1 MNTHLKIAWR
11 NLWRNKRRTIITS
24 ASILFGVF
32 FAAFM
37 TSIQKGSLE
46 NMVDNV
52 VRFSTG
58 YIQIQQEKYKDSPG
72 LNHSFSLPSE
82 LKHQIQSNDRITAY
96 TQRLESFALASS
108 GEKSFGGLVMGIDPE
123 KEDSISEIRK
133 WIVEGSYLES
143 GDEGAILGSQLAQNL
158 GLKTGD
164 TLAIWGQGYHG
175 ATAAGLFVIKGILHF
190 PIQEMN
196 NRLIYTDI
204 NRCRELFSTPGK
216 STSCV
221 IMLRDQSEV
230 HPTLAVLKSYL
241 PDNLRAFGWNE
252 LQPELQ
258 NLIEGKLASGKVITA
273 VLFMIIGFGIWGT
286 IIMLMSER
294 RRELGIMIALGV
306 RKIRAI
312 QIVLFESL
320 FIGILG
326 IVSGIVATY
335 PLIWYLFNHPIII
348 SGQPAKAYTDM
359 GFEPILKFSIQ
370 PEIFLQPA
378 YQVFFIFML
387 ISIYPVVFINRLKT
401 TKALHA

>member
-37 TSIQKGSLE
+37 TSIQKGSMG

-82 LKHQIQSNDRITAY
+82 LKHQLQSNDRITAF

-108 GEKSFGGLVMGIDPE
+108 GEKSFGGLVTGIEPE

-133 WIVEGSYLES
+133 WVVEGSYLES
-143 GDEGAILGSQLAQNL
+143 GDEGALLGSQLAQNL

-196 NRLIYTDI
+196 NRLIYIDI

-216 STSCV
+216 STSCI

-230 HPTLAVLKSYL
+230 HPTLAALKSIL
-241 PDNLRAFGWNE
+241 PDNLRAYGWND

-320 FIGILG
+320 FIGVLG

-370 PEIFLQPA
+370 PEIFFQPA

-387 ISIYPVVFINRLKT
+387 ISIYPVVFITRLKT
-401 TKALHA
+401 ANALHA